1 LFAGEVYAI
10 SPLIEEGGRSIRVRA
25 RVDNTDGLLRPGMFA
40 RVQLITEESMAV
52 VVPEAS
58 LSPSG
63 QVQYVY
69 RVTEGQ
75 AERVAIEIG
84 ERRAGLVE
92 VINGLAPGDQV
103 VAAGLQRMRPGA
115 AVAPLGPAKPATEVA
130 DDARNSA
137 SSLRVNPS

>member
-1 LFAGEVYAI
+1 
-10 SPLIEEGGRSIRVRA
+10 
-25 RVDNTDGLLRPGMFA
+25 
-40 RVQLITEESMAV
+40 
-52 VVPEAS
+52 
-58 LSPSG
+58 
-63 QVQYVY
+63 VQYVY

-92 VINGLAPGDQV
+92 VITGLAPGEQV

-115 AVAPLGPAKPATEVA
+115 AVAPLGSAKPATEVA

-137 SSLRVNPS
+137 DSLRVNPS